1 MWIKLTSSYEMRIHD
16 VKYYCALQRK
26 VICAADGIFAYA
38 TCATFALC
46 ASAPSRFNL
55 IANLGVGIE
64 RDATSSSA
72 STFGYGRP
80 QFQFSFILH
89 RSFNMSQLHVFSNS
103 PVKASSVI
111 GTSVV
116 DTKDE
121 SLGDIKEIVIDPS
134 SGRVAYAVVSFGG
147 FLGLGEKLFAIP
159 FSAFKYN
166 EAENEYVLDVSKERL
181 KAAPGFDADHWPKL
195 AEEKW
200 NRDVHTYYERPP
212 YWELPL

>member
-1 MWIKLTSSYEMRIHD
+1 
-16 VKYYCALQRK
+16 
-26 VICAADGIFAYA
+26 
-38 TCATFALC
+38 
-46 ASAPSRFNL
+46 
-55 IANLGVGIE
+55 
-64 RDATSSSA
+64 
-72 STFGYGRP
+72 
-80 QFQFSFILH
+80 
-89 RSFNMSQLHVFSNS
+89 MSQLHVFSNS

-134 SGRVAYAVVSFGG
+134 TGRVAYAVVSFGG
-147 FLGLGEKLFAIP
+147 FLSLGEKLFAIP

-166 EAENEYVLDVSKERL
+166 EAENEYVLDVPKDRL
-181 KAAPGFDADHWPKL
+181 KAAPGFDAGHWPSL